1 MWYVIWKEMT
11 KGVWSWRLCK
21 ICIFLLFS
29 FSKYFPPFPSPF
41 FISWIKMPW
50 SSKSNFL
57 FSRTCLAQEFGLVQG
72 GRSWQPFGE
81 GKNGHKSFCLAYI
94 CYFRDKCV
102 VFAPNCKF
110 ANSIENSEN
119 VLQFMSDLFI
129 PLTASWSSFLY
140 LFPGAFVMVWS
151 TCYVKEIF
159 PFCQAQNFEAFLC
172 TLHKTIFSA
181 FSSSCGFFFFLLF
194 GDRSLDPHSTPARGL
209 EPLRPRLDVGVDWG
223 ARTQLRQS
231 LVLSIGP

>member
-1 MWYVIWKEMT
+1 
-11 KGVWSWRLCK
+11 
-21 ICIFLLFS
+21 
-29 FSKYFPPFPSPF
+29 
-41 FISWIKMPW
+41 MPW
-50 SSKSNFL
+50 RSKSNFP

-72 GRSWQPFGE
+72 GRSWQ

-102 VFAPNCKF
+102 VFARNCKF
-110 ANSIENSEN
+110 ANLIENSEN
-119 VLQFMSDLFI
+119 IQQFMSDLFI

-140 LFPGAFVMVWS
+140 LFPGAFVMVRS

-181 FSSSCGFFFFLLF
+181 FSSSWGFFSFFF
-194 GDRSLDPHSTPARGL
+194 SGTGASTPARGL
-209 EPLRPRLDVGVDWG
+209 EPLRPRIDVGVDWG
-223 ARTQLRQS
+223 ARTQLRRC